1 MYHRYAIYVTATPD
15 SALAR
20 FGAQWLGWDSATGQR
35 VAQPDV
41 TGLDLPA
48 ITAAP
53 HPYGFHGT
61 VKPPFRLARNT
72 TPDALLADLTALC
85 ARLPAVTLQGLE
97 LARLGGFFALV
108 PVGDSTVLAS
118 MAAEVVQTLDNHR
131 APPTPAE
138 IEKRRAARLN
148 PQQEAHLQRWGYPY
162 VMDQFRY
169 HMTLTG
175 RLDADTRQTAQAALA
190 TRLADVPLA
199 PFTIDALTLLGQDDA
214 GRFHQIARLPL
225 GAAPRAR

>member
-1 MYHRYAIYVTATPD
+1 MYHRYAIYVTPAPD
-15 SALAR
+15 SALAD
-20 FGAQWLGWDSATGQR
+20 FGAHWLGWDSATGQPVTQPG
-35 VAQPDV
+35 VA
-41 TGLDLPA
+41 GLDLPA

-61 VKPPFRLARNT
+61 VKPPFRLADDT
-72 TPDALLADLTALC
+72 TPDALLADLAALC
-85 ARLPAVTLQGLE
+85 IQLAPVTLSGLE

-108 PVGDSTVLAS
+108 SVGDSAALAD
-118 MAAEVVQTLDNHR
+118 MASKVVQALDTYR
-131 APPTPAE
+131 APPTAPE

-175 RLDADTRQTAQAALA
+175 RLDADTRETVQAALA
-190 TRLADVPLA
+190 TRIADIALT
-199 PFTIDALTLLGQDDA
+199 PFAIDALTLLGQDDA

-225 GAAPRAR
+225 TGLAP

>member
-1 MYHRYAIYVTATPD
+1 MYHRYAIYVTAAPD
-15 SALAR
+15 TALAQ
-20 FGAQWLGWDSATGQR
+20 FGAAWLGWDSATGTP
-35 VAQPDV
+35 VTQPQV
-41 TGLDLPA
+41 PGLDMPA

-61 VKPPFRLARNT
+61 IKPPFRLAEGS

-85 ARLPAVTLQGLE
+85 TRLPAVTLQGLE

-108 PVGDSTVLAS
+108 PQGDDTALAD
-118 MAAEVVQTLDNHR
+118 MAAQVVQSLDHHR
-131 APPTPAE
+131 AAPSQAE
-138 IEKRRAARLN
+138 MDKRRAARLN

-162 VMDQFRY
+162 VLDQFRY

-175 RLDADTRQTAQAALA
+175 RLEAVTRAAAQSALA
-190 TRLADVPLA
+190 THTADLPLA
-199 PFTIDALTLLGQDDA
+199 PFVIDALTLLGQDDE

-225 GAAPRAR
+225 AG

>member
-1 MYHRYAIYVTATPD
+1 MYHRYAIYVTAAPD
-15 SALAR
+15 TALAQ
-20 FGAQWLGWDSATGQR
+20 FGAEWLGWDSATGTAVTQPQ
-35 VAQPDV
+35 VA
-41 TGLDLPA
+41 GLDMPA

-61 VKPPFRLARNT
+61 IKPPFRLAGAS

-108 PVGDSTVLAS
+108 PHGDDTALAD
-118 MAAEVVQTLDNHR
+118 MAAQVVQSLDHHR
-131 APPTPAE
+131 AAPSQAE
-138 IEKRRAARLN
+138 LDKRRAARLN
-148 PQQEAHLQRWGYPY
+148 PQQEAHLQQWGYPY
-162 VMDQFRY
+162 VLDQFRY

-175 RLDADTRQTAQAALA
+175 RLEADARAAAQSALA
-190 TRLADVPLA
+190 MRTADLPLA
-199 PFTIDALTLLGQDDA
+199 PFVIDALTLLGQDDA

-225 GAAPRAR
+225 AG

>member
-1 MYHRYAIYVTATPD
+1 MYHRYAIYVTADPD

-20 FGAQWLGWDSATGQR
+20 FGAAWLGWDSATGQP
-35 VAQPDV
+35 VAQPEV
-41 TGLDLPA
+41 AGLDMPA

-61 VKPPFRLARNT
+61 VKPPFRLSDGT

-85 ARLPAVTLQGLE
+85 ANLPAVTLAGLE

-108 PVGDSTVLAS
+108 PQGDSPALAD
-118 MAAEVVQTLDNHR
+118 MAAQVVQGLDSHR
-131 APPTPAE
+131 APPTGAE
-138 IEKRRAARLN
+138 MEKRRAARLN

-175 RLDADTRQTAQAALA
+175 RLDADTRETAKTALTTRIAAL
-190 TRLADVPLA
+190 PLS
-199 PFTIDALTLLGQDDA
+199 PFSIDALTLLGQDDA

-225 GAAPRAR
+225 SGG